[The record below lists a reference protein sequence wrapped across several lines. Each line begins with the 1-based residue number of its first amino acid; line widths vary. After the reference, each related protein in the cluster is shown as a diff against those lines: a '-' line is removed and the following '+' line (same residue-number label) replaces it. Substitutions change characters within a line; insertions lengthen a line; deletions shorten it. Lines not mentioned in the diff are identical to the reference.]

1 MELSGLK
8 LSDIHPS
15 QFYISL
21 EKLRQ
26 VEKWFR
32 PDDLSH
38 FEPVPVK
45 YLNGRIILQTAIH
58 GRLPLTG
65 RAWQRFLLCGMRTSL
80 TGKHTSFV
88 RMPAAAGAYIRYPIC
103 RIGLWTRMSTSI
115 YGMTGAILCMKYWH
129 CAEAALPYIR
139 TTMVT
144 EMNHDCI
151 TDKRNKKLY
160 GQASGNG
167 ML

>member
-45 YLNGRIILQTAIH
+45 RLNGRIIFTDGHTRAFAAYRKGLAKIPLVWDEDELDWEAYQLCTDACSSRGIHTISDLQDRVVDADVYQHLWNDWCDTLHEILAL
-58 GRLPLTG
+58 RRSRP
-65 RAWQRFLLCGMRTSL
+65 SL
-80 TGKHTSFV
+80 YSD
-88 RMPAAAGAYIRYPIC
+88 Y
-103 RIGLWTRMSTSI
+103 
-115 YGMTGAILCMKYWH
+115 
-129 CAEAALPYIR
+129 
-139 TTMVT
+139 
-144 EMNHDCI
+144 N
-151 TDKRNKKLY
+151 
-160 GQASGNG
+160 GNG
-167 ML
+167 DES

>member
-45 YLNGRIILQTAIH
+45 RLNGRIIFTDGHTRAFAAYRKGLAKI
-58 GRLPLTG
+58 PLV
-65 RAWQRFLLCGMRTSL
+65 WD
-80 TGKHTSFV
+80 
-88 RMPAAAGAYIRYPIC
+88 
-103 RIGLWTRMSTSI
+103 
-115 YGMTGAILCMKYWH
+115 
-129 CAEAALPYIR
+129 E
-139 TTMVT
+139 
-144 EMNHDCI
+144 D
-151 TDKRNKKLY
+151 
-160 GQASGNG
+160 
-167 ML
+167 

>member
-45 YLNGRIILQTAIH
+45 YLNGRIIFTDGHTRAFAAYRKGLAKIPLVWDEDELDWEAYQLCADACRKRGIRSVADLEERVISGEDYELLWNNWCEVLHEVLELQ
-58 GRLPLTG
+58 
-65 RAWQRFLLCGMRTSL
+65 RAD
-80 TGKHTSFV
+80 
-88 RMPAAAGAYIRYPIC
+88 
-103 RIGLWTRMSTSI
+103 GL
-115 YGMTGAILCMKYWH
+115 
-129 CAEAALPYIR
+129 
-139 TTMVT
+139 
-144 EMNHDCI
+144 D
-151 TDKRNKKLY
+151 
-160 GQASGNG
+160 
-167 ML
+167 

>member
-45 YLNGRIILQTAIH
+45 YLNGRIIFTDGHTRAFAAYRKGLAKIPLVWDEDELDWEAYQLCADACSSRGIHTISDLQDRVVDADVYQH
-58 GRLPLTG
+58 
-65 RAWQRFLLCGMRTSL
+65 
-80 TGKHTSFV
+80 
-88 RMPAAAGAYIRYPIC
+88 
-103 RIGLWTRMSTSI
+103 LWNDC
-115 YGMTGAILCMKYWH
+115 AILCMKYWH

-160 GQASGNG
+160 GQAPGNG

>member
-45 YLNGRIILQTAIH
+45 YLNGRIIFTDGHTRAFAAYRKGLAKI
-58 GRLPLTG
+58 PLVWDEDELDWCDTLHEILAL
-65 RAWQRFLLCGMRTSL
+65 RRSRPSL
-80 TGKHTSFV
+80 YSD
-88 RMPAAAGAYIRYPIC
+88 Y
-103 RIGLWTRMSTSI
+103 
-115 YGMTGAILCMKYWH
+115 
-129 CAEAALPYIR
+129 
-139 TTMVT
+139 
-144 EMNHDCI
+144 N
-151 TDKRNKKLY
+151 
-160 GQASGNG
+160 GNG
-167 ML
+167 DES

>member
-45 YLNGRIILQTAIH
+45 RLNGRIIFTDGHTRA
-58 GRLPLTG
+58 LPLTG

-88 RMPAAAGAYIRYPIC
+88 RTLQQQGHTYDIRSAGQGCGCGCLPAF
-103 RIGLWTRMSTSI
+103 M
-115 YGMTGAILCMKYWH
+115 
-129 CAEAALPYIR
+129 E
-139 TTMVT
+139 
-144 EMNHDCI
+144 
-151 TDKRNKKLY
+151 
-160 GQASGNG
+160 
-167 ML
+167 